1 MPPTGHELHARLRAA
16 IPRSFDAL
24 LGRFPRL
31 LPVQAKAIPPLAEG
45 HDVLLA
51 APTAGG
57 KTEAALAPMLHRI
70 LEAEGRE
77 VEGPALLY
85 IVPTR
90 ALVNDVYRR
99 LQAPMQRLGLV
110 LGRKTGDHASLPR
123 RFPQVLI
130 TTPESLD
137 SMLTRIPRR
146 LLPLR
151 ALVLDEL
158 HALDGTPRGDQLA
171 ALVQRLRR
179 VLASRSGVH
188 ASELQIA
195 MLSATIDRPKDL
207 AARYAQD
214 CVLVKDHGV
223 REMRAR
229 LAESPFGASP
239 AAKLAALIEP
249 EHGGKVLVFANS
261 RADVEW
267 GASKLRGLLPF
278 GERVYAHHG
287 SLAKSERERVE
298 REFAHAKTACCFS
311 TSTLE
316 LGIDI
321 GDIDHVVLY
330 GVPPDLPSFLQR
342 VGRAGRRSGSLSFAA
357 LARDAGEVLRFGHMT
372 QAAREGH
379 LLTDPPVYDPGTA
392 LQQAA
397 SLLFQNPS
405 HAIAPEHVLE
415 RLPEWQAAWWSEERL
430 ELAFEHARRHF
441 HKVRTGHYTA
451 GPELERAYRT
461 GKLHGNIGAEVEVEV
476 IEELTGRSLGTISLM
491 KRRGAADDR
500 MLLGGSARRMTRVR
514 ADGRV
519 VASREDDEGADARFT
534 GRAAPPVPGA
544 LAADLLR
551 WIGLEPN
558 AIHRVETEDETIF
571 VHGLGTLRG
580 AVVHVAASDL
590 ETLPRPGRGAAFGFR
605 IERGHQD
612 WPAGLAQEERL
623 ALVTKHWASK
633 LVRQLGFGPWFPL
646 LPEREREHA
655 VLEAVRPRELG
666 ARLRAAELIEVH
678 DDEQRAQLR
687 ALVRE

>member
-1 MPPTGHELHARLRAA
+1 MSAASGEEHRRLRERIA
-16 IPRSFDAL
+16 RSFDAL

-31 LPVQAKAIPPLAEG
+31 LPIQAQAIEPLADG
-45 HDVLLA
+45 HNVLLA

-57 KTEAALAPMLHRI
+57 KTEAALAPILHRI

-90 ALVNDVYRR
+90 ALVNDVHRR
-99 LQAPMQRLGLV
+99 LQAPMQRVGLV
-110 LGRKTGDHASLPR
+110 LGRKTGDHASLPKQ
-123 RFPQVLI
+123 FPQVLI

-146 LLPLR
+146 LLPTQ

-171 ALVQRLRR
+171 ALVSRLRR
-179 VLASRSGVH
+179 VLASRSG
-188 ASELQIA
+188 SRSRPLQVA
-195 MLSATIDRPKDL
+195 MLSATIDRPEEL
-207 AARYAQD
+207 AARYAED
-214 CVLVKDHGV
+214 CVLIKDAGA

-229 LAESPFGASP
+229 LSESPFGENP

-249 EHGGKVLVFANS
+249 EQGGKVLVFANS

-298 REFAHAKTACCFS
+298 RDFAHAKTACCFS

-342 VGRAGRRSGSLSFAA
+342 VGRAGRRSGAVSFAA
-357 LARDAGEVLRFGHMT
+357 LARDDGEKLRFKHMT

-405 HAIAPEHVLE
+405 HAIAPAHVLE
-415 RLPEWQAAWWSEERL
+415 RLPSWQAEQWSEERL
-430 ELAFEHARRHF
+430 EIALEHADRHF
-441 HKVRTGHYTA
+441 KKIRAGHYTA
-451 GPELERAYRT
+451 GPELERAHRS
-461 GKLHGNIGAEVEVEV
+461 GKLHGNIGGEAEVEV
-476 IEELTGRSLGTISLM
+476 IEELTGRSLGTISIT
-491 KRRGAADDR
+491 KRRQDQADDR
-500 MLLGGSARRMTRVR
+500 LLLGGSARRMTRMR
-514 ADGRV
+514 SDGRI
-519 VASREDDEGADARFT
+519 VASKEEERAGGSSFYRARRTADS
-534 GRAAPPVPGA
+534 
-544 LAADLLR
+544 
-551 WIGLEPN
+551 
-558 AIHRVETEDETIF
+558 
-571 VHGLGTLRG
+571 RG
-580 AVVHVAASDL
+580 AGRGSAALDRAR
-590 ETLPRPGRGAAFGFR
+590 TGAHLPRRSRGR
-605 IERGHQD
+605 D
-612 WPAGLAQEERL
+612 D
-623 ALVTKHWASK
+623 
-633 LVRQLGFGPWFPL
+633 
-646 LPEREREHA
+646 
-655 VLEAVRPRELG
+655 
-666 ARLRAAELIEVH
+666 LRA
-678 DDEQRAQLR
+678 RAR
-687 ALVRE
+687 HAARRGPARRGE